1 MNHEDRKKLEEFQ
14 EILMEHGERL
24 ARIEE
29 KTKTIFVSI
38 NEIKEILMGNGQE
51 GLVRTVTRHKVYFAL
66 LGAAISVLI
75 GILVKIL
82 L

>member
-29 KTKTIFVSI
+29 LKSD
-38 NEIKEILMGNGQE
+38 
-51 GLVRTVTRHKVYFAL
+51 
-66 LGAAISVLI
+66 
-75 GILVKIL
+75 
-82 L
+82 